1 MTIDD
6 ISRLVMTSAR
16 CKAVRVLSS
25 KGGMATGLSGS
36 SAAMMLAAIPSKV
49 PVVVVGD
56 GLDDAGYL
64 YFDLCRIVGES
75 GVAMLP
81 SGFKRDI
88 KYGQIDP
95 PNQILRT
102 ETLSRLSAGDIR
114 FVVTYPDALAES
126 VASRDDLSEH
136 TLTLTKDTR
145 ADMNQVRAWLVDKG
159 FREVD
164 YVFEPGQFAIRG
176 SIFDIFGYSAELP
189 FRLDFFGDE
198 IDSIRAF
205 NIETQLSEVKFDSVN
220 IIANVS
226 HDNRGMSLLDFIDA
240 GTVVAFRD
248 ERQALARIREIGES
262 KISAYTLLTEDGDPD
277 AMDVV
282 IDASTSTAPHRAY
295 TTRISTLSQNF
306 SPGSSAKD
314 TVCLFS
320 RTTSVSS
327 TDCVIFSP
335 TAAIRSI
342 SKPSTVQYTKASLT
356 MSRSSVFSPTIR
368 FSTDSINTPS
378 RATVCCRLSSRATI

>member
-164 YVFEPGQFAIRG
+164 YVFEPGQLTSSG
-176 SIFDIFGYSAELP
+176 M
-189 FRLDFFGDE
+189 RL
-198 IDSIRAF
+198 
-205 NIETQLSEVKFDSVN
+205 
-220 IIANVS
+220 
-226 HDNRGMSLLDFIDA
+226 
-240 GTVVAFRD
+240 
-248 ERQALARIREIGES
+248 
-262 KISAYTLLTEDGDPD
+262 
-277 AMDVV
+277 
-282 IDASTSTAPHRAY
+282 
-295 TTRISTLSQNF
+295 TLS
-306 SPGSSAKD
+306 A
-314 TVCLFS
+314 L
-320 RTTSVSS
+320 
-327 TDCVIFSP
+327 
-335 TAAIRSI
+335 SI
-342 SKPSTVQYTKASLT
+342 
-356 MSRSSVFSPTIR
+356 
-368 FSTDSINTPS
+368 
-378 RATVCCRLSSRATI
+378 